1 MQRFYYKMQQLLQ
14 NATISLR
21 NTTVITK
28 RNACNNACYNI
39 CQYIVQRLTKT
50 IKISCPNQVKINEPS
65 HPVSTVHVFYISK
78 TFGRN
83 LPSTT
88 SKP

>member
-1 MQRFYYKMQQLLQ
+1 MQQLLQ
-14 NATISLR
+14 NVTILLQ

-28 RNACNNACYNI
+28 RNVCYNI

-50 IKISCPNQVKINEPS
+50 KKISYPNQVKINEPS
-65 HPVSTVHVFYISK
+65 HPVSTVHAFYISK
-78 TFGRN
+78 TFRGN